1 MIFGNNGSF
10 EHNYETE
17 EMSNESLSLITEAA
31 MLDALTEEELDA
43 FLESSSDVNAMLRQ
57 EVLMEKSIVR
67 LDKKAKLSRAHK
79 MAIFTMA
86 KEKNDRD
93 YKKLVTLWRMER
105 VLEAKLYKKY
115 ANPAMSRAKASL
127 KKIAKAPTTVTN
139 KLVNQTNRMLN
150 GGIKRK

>member
-10 EHNYETE
+10 ENNYETE
-17 EMSNESLSLITEAA
+17 EMSNESLALITEAA

-93 YKKLVTLWRMER
+93 YKKLITIWRMER

-115 ANPAMSRAKASL
+115 SNQAMTRAKASL
-127 KKIAKAPTTVTN
+127 KKIAKAPTMVTN
-139 KLVNQTNRMLN
+139 KLVKQTNKMLN
-150 GGIKRK
+150 SGIKRK

>member
-10 EHNYETE
+10 ENNYETE
-17 EMSNESLSLITEAA
+17 EMSNESLALITEAA

-93 YKKLVTLWRMER
+93 YKKLITIWRMER

-115 ANPAMSRAKASL
+115 SNQAMTRAKASL
-127 KKIAKAPTTVTN
+127 KKIAKAPTMVTN
-139 KLVNQTNRMLN
+139 KLVKQTNKMLN
-150 GGIKRK
+150 SGINRK

>member
-10 EHNYETE
+10 ENNYETE

-93 YKKLVTLWRMER
+93 YKKLITIWRMER

-115 ANPAMSRAKASL
+115 SNQAMTRAKASL
-127 KKIAKAPTTVTN
+127 KKIAKAPTMVTN
-139 KLVNQTNRMLN
+139 KLVKQTNKMLN
-150 GGIKRK
+150 SGIKRK

>member
-10 EHNYETE
+10 ENNYQTE
-17 EMSNESLSLITEAA
+17 EMSNESLALITEAA
-31 MLDALTEEELDA
+31 MLDALTEEELEA

-93 YKKLVTLWRMER
+93 YKKLITIWRMER
-105 VLEAKLYKKY
+105 VLEAKLFKKY
-115 ANPAMSRAKASL
+115 SNQAMTRAKASL
-127 KKIAKAPTTVTN
+127 KKIAKAPTMVTN
-139 KLVNQTNRMLN
+139 KLVKQTNKMLN
-150 GGIKRK
+150 SGIKRK

>member
-10 EHNYETE
+10 ENNYETE
-17 EMSNESLSLITEAA
+17 EMSNESLALITEAA

-93 YKKLVTLWRMER
+93 YKKLITIWRMER

-115 ANPAMSRAKASL
+115 SNQAMSRAKASL
-127 KKIAKAPTTVTN
+127 KKIAKAPTMVTN
-139 KLVNQTNRMLN
+139 KLVKQTNKMLN
-150 GGIKRK
+150 SGIKKK

>member
-10 EHNYETE
+10 ENNYETE

-93 YKKLVTLWRMER
+93 YKKLITIWRMER

-115 ANPAMSRAKASL
+115 SNQAMSRAKASL
-127 KKIAKAPTTVTN
+127 KKIAKAPTMVTN
-139 KLVNQTNRMLN
+139 KLVKQTNKMLN
-150 GGIKRK
+150 SGIKKK

>member
-10 EHNYETE
+10 ENNYQTE
-17 EMSNESLSLITEAA
+17 EMSNESLALITEAA

-93 YKKLVTLWRMER
+93 YKKLITIWRMER

-115 ANPAMSRAKASL
+115 SNQAMTRAKASL
-127 KKIAKAPTTVTN
+127 KKIAKAPTMVTN
-139 KLVNQTNRMLN
+139 KLVKQTNKMLN
-150 GGIKRK
+150 SGIKRK